1 MKLVFERTLPGVV
14 RLGGTTVALAALASL
29 AGCGSSAGAGGNSG
43 SANSSS
49 SASGGAKGQ
58 QGPLQVGYTVVQPT
72 SVPIVT
78 QLSGRTNSYQTSEV
92 RPQVNG
98 IIRKRYFTEGA
109 LVHKGQLLYLIDPSL
124 YKAAVDQAAAN
135 LASAKANAESTKIK
149 ADRYKPLAQ
158 QQAVAQQDYTD
169 ALSAAQQA
177 AAAVKQNDAA
187 LETARVNLR
196 YTTVPSPITGRI
208 GRSLYTVGALVT
220 ASQTDPLAVIQQL
233 DPMYVD
239 IQESSADLLALRRSL
254 AQGGALP
261 STASVKLQL
270 EDGSD
275 YGFTGT
281 VEFTEV
287 TVDQSTG
294 TVNMRARFPNPQG
307 VLLPGMFVH
316 ASFSQAS
323 STNVFLVPQQAVS
336 RDPKGNATL
345 FVVGPD
351 NKAVQRS
358 VTADRA
364 VGPNWVVT
372 KGLQPGDKVI
382 TQGLYSLKPNMPINP
397 VPDSAAQQIAP
408 PQGKQANKQAS
419 AQKQGG

>member
-1 MKLVFERTLPGVV
+1 MTLVFERTLPGAI
-14 RLGGTTVALAALASL
+14 RLGGTAILLATAVSL
-29 AGCGSSAGAGGNSG
+29 AGCGSSSNSGGNT
-43 SANSSS
+43 
-49 SASGGAKGQ
+49 SGGAKGQ
-58 QGPLQVGYTVVQPT
+58 QHGPLQVGYTVVQQT

-78 QLSGRTNSYQTSEV
+78 QLSGRTNSYQTSDV

-98 IIRKRYFTEGA
+98 LILKRYFTEGT

-124 YKAAVDQAAAN
+124 YKAAVDQAVAN
-135 LASAKANAESTKIK
+135 LASARANADSTRIK

-177 AAAVKQNDAA
+177 AAAVKQNEAA

-239 IQESSADLLALRRSL
+239 IQESASDLLALRRSL
-254 AQGGALP
+254 SQGGALP
-261 STASVKLQL
+261 STASVQLQL
-270 EDGSD
+270 EDGGTYS
-275 YGFTGT
+275 YTGT

-294 TVNMRARFPNPQG
+294 TVTMRARFPNPQG

-345 FVVGPD
+345 YVVGPN
-351 NKAVQRS
+351 NKAIQRNI
-358 VTADRA
+358 TADRA
-364 VGPNWVVT
+364 NGPNWVVT

-397 VPDSAAQQIAP
+397 VPDNAPQQIAP
-408 PQGKQANKQAS
+408 PQGKQAKKADT
-419 AQKQGG
+419 QKQGG

>member
-1 MKLVFERTLPGVV
+1 MTLVFERTLPGVL
-14 RLGGTTVALAALASL
+14 RLGGAAFLIAAAASL
-29 AGCGSSAGAGGNSG
+29 TACGSPSDTGGNS
-43 SANSSS
+43 
-49 SASGGAKGQ
+49 SGGGKGGHGQ
-58 QGPLQVGYTVVQPT
+58 QGPTEVGYTVVQPT

-78 QLSGRTNSYQTSEV
+78 QLAGRTNSYQTSEV

-98 IIRKRYFTEGA
+98 LIRRRYFTEGS
-109 LVHKGQLLYLIDPSL
+109 LVHKGELLYQIDPSL
-124 YKAAVDQAAAN
+124 YRASVDQAVAN
-135 LASAKANAESTKIK
+135 LASARANADSTKIK
-149 ADRYKPLAQ
+149 ADRYKPLAA

-169 ALSAAQQA
+169 ALSAAKQA
-177 AAAVKQNDAA
+177 AAAVKQNQAA

-196 YTTVPSPITGRI
+196 YTTVPAPITGRI

-220 ASQTDPLAVIQQL
+220 ASQTDPLAVIQQV

-239 IQESSADLLALRRSL
+239 IQQSSADLLALRRSL
-254 AQGGALP
+254 AQGGTLP
-261 STASVKLQL
+261 MTAVVHLQL

-275 YGFTGT
+275 YGLTGT

-294 TVNMRARFPNPQG
+294 TVTMRARFPNPKG

-323 STNVFLVPQQAVS
+323 DQNVFLVPQQAVS

-351 NKAVQRS
+351 NKAAQRS
-358 VTADRA
+358 VTIDRA
-364 VGPNWVVT
+364 VGANWVVT
-372 KGLQPGDKVI
+372 KGLQSGDKVI
-382 TQGLYSLKPNMPINP
+382 TQGLYSLKPNMPIHA
-397 VPDSAAQQIAP
+397 VPDTAQQQIAP
-408 PQGKQANKQAS
+408 PQGKQAS